1 MGVPRRGAPLR
12 RESRVWDSLGFVSG
26 LHLGGISTKPT
37 DEPLPLV
44 DEIGA
49 TDRYHWQKAR
59 ERPLRWAQGWWNGQT
74 YGLSRGRYRYRHM
87 SAHGMITTCRAARA
101 AAVRAGLRQHRQGRG
116 LCQGSP
122 ALQDRPGGGRR
133 KQYRVQPL
141 RERPTG
147 SQHQWRRLGARRKP
161 ALLAAAA
168 ASHEPHITVRIL
180 MIRHSCTGIR
190 RRTRSEA
197 CEGHLAVDAA
207 ACNNA
212 D

>member
-1 MGVPRRGAPLR
+1 MRHIVILPRHDTVTKHYELTRAASARSSLR
-12 RESRVWDSLGFVSG
+12 QCQATRHTLPSRTAAQMSIATRSNSK
-26 LHLGGISTKPT
+26 LHGMCENEACNDVL
-37 DEPLPLV
+37 
-44 DEIGA
+44 
-49 TDRYHWQKAR
+49 
-59 ERPLRWAQGWWNGQT
+59 
-74 YGLSRGRYRYRHM
+74 RYRYRHM

-101 AAVRAGLRQHRQGRG
+101 AAVRAGLRQHRRGRG